1 MLGVQNWIDN
11 TAESIIGI
19 LTYTINSCSG
29 IFQISVYFFILIT
42 FGFAL
47 IKIYRSLQVL
57 SFCNL
62 AKIKK
67 YKKYKRL
74 SHLRFNSKTPLS
86 VIAALS
92 YENAKIHYLSK
103 RENKLYS
110 KIVPPDTFLRDAA
123 FQFSERYFETK
134 FLEPLSMLANLMP
147 PMGFIGTILGMVIQF
162 LSNSGDLNSDITI
175 AGIATALYTTFLALI
190 LYTFVEFTKRFFF
203 SLAHKRIDEGLAAVF
218 STETASRIRESNET

>member
-1 MLGVQNWIDN
+1 MVVGQNFINN

-19 LTYTINSCSG
+19 LTFIINSCSG
-29 IFQISVYFFILIT
+29 IFQISIYFFILIT

-62 AKIKK
+62 DKI
-67 YKKYKRL
+67 KKYKRL
-74 SHLRFNSKTPLS
+74 SNLRFNSKTPLS

-92 YENAKIHYLSK
+92 FQNAKIHYVSK
-103 RENKLYS
+103 GENKFYS
-110 KIVPPDTFLRDAA
+110 KMVPPDTFLRDAA

-147 PMGFIGTILGMVIQF
+147 PLGFIGTILGMVIQF
-162 LSNSGDLNSDITI
+162 LSNSAHLKSDITI

-190 LYTFVEFTKRFFF
+190 LYTFVEFMKRFFF
-203 SLAHKRIDEGLAAVF
+203 TLSHKRIDEGLAAVF
-218 STETASRIRESNET
+218 RTEAASRIRESNET

>member
-1 MLGVQNWIDN
+1 MVVGQNFINN

-19 LTYTINSCSG
+19 LTFTINSCSG
-29 IFQISVYFFILIT
+29 IFQISIYFFIFIT

-62 AKIKK
+62 DKL
-67 YKKYKRL
+67 KKYKRL
-74 SHLRFNSKTPLS
+74 SNLRFNSKTPLS
-86 VIAALS
+86 VIAAFS
-92 YENAKIHYLSK
+92 FENAKTHYLSK
-103 RENKLYS
+103 GENKLHS
-110 KIVPPDTFLRDAA
+110 KMAPPDTFLRDAA

-147 PMGFIGTILGMVIQF
+147 PLGFIGTILGMVIQF
-162 LSNSGDLNSDITI
+162 LSNSGDLKSNITI

-190 LYTFVEFTKRFFF
+190 LYTFVEFMKRFFF
-203 SLAHKRIDEGLAAVF
+203 TLAHKRIDEGLAVVF
-218 STETASRIRESNET
+218 RTEAASRIRESNET

>member
-1 MLGVQNWIDN
+1 MIAGQNWINN

-42 FGFAL
+42 FGFSL

-62 AKIKK
+62 DRIKK
-67 YKKYKRL
+67 QKRL

-92 YENAKIHYLSK
+92 YENAKIHYFNEG
-103 RENKLYS
+103 ENKLYS
-110 KIVPPDTFLRDAA
+110 KMVPPDTFLRDAA

-147 PMGFIGTILGMVIQF
+147 PLGFIGTILGMVIQF

-203 SLAHKRIDEGLAAVF
+203 TLAHKRIDEGLAAVF
-218 STETASRIRESNET
+218 RTEAASRIRESNET

>member
-1 MLGVQNWIDN
+1 MVVGQNFINN

-19 LTYTINSCSG
+19 LTFIINSCSG
-29 IFQISVYFFILIT
+29 IFQISIYFFILIT

-62 AKIKK
+62 DKI
-67 YKKYKRL
+67 KKYKRL
-74 SHLRFNSKTPLS
+74 SNLRFNSKTPLS

-92 YENAKIHYLSK
+92 FQNAKIHYVSK
-103 RENKLYS
+103 GENKLYS
-110 KIVPPDTFLRDAA
+110 KMVPPDTFLRDAA

-147 PMGFIGTILGMVIQF
+147 PLGFIGTILGMVIQF
-162 LSNSGDLNSDITI
+162 LSNSD
-175 AGIATALYTTFLALI
+175 
-190 LYTFVEFTKRFFF
+190 TFVEFMKRFFF
-203 SLAHKRIDEGLAAVF
+203 TLAHKRIDEGLAAVF
-218 STETASRIRESNET
+218 RTEAASRIRESNET